1 MFALYYNVTPTYIP
15 IHDNG
20 RMSRLARFE
29 RGGSCMKILEHRAL
43 RGPNRYSRYPT
54 IFMLLDI
61 GEFEDSP
68 SDTLPG
74 FTDRLIELVPSL
86 HNHECSV
93 GEPGGFFQRLR
104 RGTWA
109 GHIVEHI
116 AVELQCLAR
125 MEVGFGKTFD
135 TSEHGIYKVV
145 YRYRVES
152 VGLLAGREAVAL
164 VEATAEKRFYDI
176 GTTVAQLKELREK
189 DLLGP
194 STRSIVEE
202 AKQRGI
208 PAMRLNNVSLV
219 QLGYGSKQ
227 RRIQATMTDRT
238 SALGVEIADEK
249 FRTKELLRRA
259 GIPTPKGSIVESIE
273 EAVRVAEELG
283 YPVAVKP
290 EVGNHGRGITA
301 CVSSPEELGSAFES
315 AYRIFDSVIVEKSL
329 TGLDFRVLAINGKLV
344 AAALREPAH
353 IVGDGASSISQLIDE
368 VNRDPRRGVG
378 HEKMLTA
385 ITVDSMTERLL
396 SFRGLRLDEKLP
408 ANEKL
413 YLKSTGNLS
422 TGGTARD
429 VTDEVHQDVRRMC
442 ERIARIVGM
451 DCVGIDIVA
460 PGLDRPLPHDSAG
473 IVEVNAAPG
482 FRMHLD
488 PTEGKA
494 RNVAKP
500 FVEMLFPSDVNFDVP
515 IVAVTGTNGK
525 TTTAKLIAHALKYSG
540 KIVGFAGTT
549 GVEIDGIPIVSGD
562 YSGPDGAGIVL
573 SEPTVDHAVLEVAR
587 GGIIRRGLGFE
598 SCSVGVLLNVK
609 EDHIGVDGVED
620 LEELA
625 LVKSTVIEVVR
636 DSGVSVINADDPI
649 SIGLK
654 DRAGGELILFSL
666 YPEQETIVQHVRSGG
681 TAVVLEDGDVVIH
694 SPEPS
699 VHLLSV
705 LDAPITLRGVAAFN
719 ISNVLAAVAAMHG
732 MGIPVD
738 MIRSGIRTFHP
749 SPTQNPGRM
758 NLIDFVSF
766 KVLLDYGHN
775 VPAVK
780 ALGSTLP
787 HITKGRKIVV
797 AHGTGNRLDEHIK
810 MLGAT
815 LADVY
820 DFIIVADADPRQ
832 RRPGETPDIVRAGV
846 LETGFAADRL
856 EVVNDPIEAIDRAFA
871 VVSSGDLIVVQV
883 DEVKPMLNRV
893 MEHFERIVGT
903 TPSVKPRS

>member
-1 MFALYYNVTPTYIP
+1 
-15 IHDNG
+15 
-20 RMSRLARFE
+20 
-29 RGGSCMKILEHRAL
+29 MKILEHRAL

-61 GEFEDSP
+61 GSFEDSP
-68 SDTLPG
+68 SDTIDG
-74 FTDRLIELVPSL
+74 FTDRLVELLPSL
-86 HNHECSV
+86 HDHECSV
-93 GEPGGFFQRLR
+93 GQPGGFIQRLR

-109 GHIVEHI
+109 AHIVEH
-116 AVELQCLAR
+116 VSLELQCLAL
-125 MEVGFGKTFD
+125 MEVGFGKTFG
-135 TSEHGIYKVV
+135 TSESGIYKVV

-152 VGLLAGREAVAL
+152 VGLLAGRDAVAL
-164 VEATAEKRFYDI
+164 VEAAAQKRAYD
-176 GTTVAQLKELREK
+176 VDSVVSRLKDLREE

-202 AKQRGI
+202 AKRRGI
-208 PAMRLNNVSLV
+208 PALRLNSVSLV

-259 GIPTPKGSIVESIE
+259 GIPTPEGEIVESLE
-273 EAVRVAEELG
+273 DAVRVAENLG

-290 EVGNHGRGITA
+290 EVGNHGRGITSR
-301 CVSSPEELGSAFES
+301 VSDSEELNTAFAAAREV
-315 AYRIFDSVIVEKSL
+315 YRFVIVEKSL
-329 TGLDFRVLAINGKLV
+329 EGLDFRALVINGRLE

-353 IVGDGASSISQLIDE
+353 VVGDGTSTIRQLIDE
-368 VNRDPRRGVG
+368 VNKDPRRGVG

-385 ITVDSMTERLL
+385 VSVDDMTERLL
-396 SFRGLRLDEKLP
+396 SFRGKKLDDVRPSK
-408 ANEKL
+408 EKL

-429 VTDEVHQDVRRMC
+429 VTDQVHQDVRLMC
-442 ERIARIVGM
+442 ERIARLVGM

-460 PGLDRPLPHDSAG
+460 PSLSRPLPPGSAG

-488 PTEGKA
+488 PTEGEA

-500 FVEMLFPSDVNFDVP
+500 FVEMLFPSDMSINVP

-525 TTTAKLIAHALKYSG
+525 TTTAKLIAHSLKYGG
-540 KIVGFAGTT
+540 KLVGFAGTT

-562 YSGPDGAGIVL
+562 YSGPEGAGIVL
-573 SEPTVDHAVLEVAR
+573 REPTVDHAVLEVAR

-598 SCSVGVLLNVK
+598 SCSIGVLLNVK

-625 LVKSTVIEVVR
+625 LVKSTVVEVVR
-636 DSGVSVINADDPI
+636 DSGFSIINADDPI
-649 SIGLK
+649 ALGVRG
-654 DRAGGELILFSL
+654 RAGGRLILFSMF
-666 YPEQETIVQHVRSGG
+666 PENEAIASHLSSGG
-681 TAVVLEDGDVVIH
+681 TAVVLEGGDVVIR
-694 SPEPS
+694 SPKPS
-699 VHLLSV
+699 LHVLSV
-705 LDAPITLRGVAAFN
+705 LDAPITMSGVAAFN
-719 ISNVLAAVAAMHG
+719 ISNVLAAVAALHG
-732 MGIPVD
+732 LEIPGDV
-738 MIRSGIRTFHP
+738 IRSGVSTFHP

-766 KVLLDYGHN
+766 KVILDYGHN

-780 ALGSTLP
+780 ALASALP
-787 HITKGRKIVV
+787 HITRGRKIVV
-797 AHGTGNRLDEHIK
+797 AHGTGNRLDAHIRAF
-810 MLGAT
+810 GAT
-815 LADVY
+815 LAEVY
-820 DFIIVADADPRQ
+820 DHLIVADVDPRQ
-832 RRPGETPDIVRAGV
+832 RNPGETPGLVRAGA
-846 LETGFAADRL
+846 LEQGL
-856 EVVNDPIEAIDRAFA
+856 GEENVEVVNDPIEAIDRAFSI
-871 VVSSGDLIVVQV
+871 VRSGDLIVVQV
-883 DEVKPMLNRV
+883 DEVRPMLARV

-903 TPSVKPRS
+903 VLKASS